1 MIQTNNNE
9 KNVVRAMD
17 ARIRDFK
24 YKILIF
30 ISLILMYILYPFL
43 SDSFARV
50 EQLNADFEQLSQKH
64 ERLLIEKSDID
75 SDYSVV
81 KYVETN
87 KVDVIRCINENK
99 CENLNL
105 PGMRLDSRI
114 GIIKSYLSLNKYEW
128 EKMSYDQ
135 KAVLRNIVDYL
146 LVDSQYS
153 KPNWQMNIIA
163 FWVPTIVSRE
173 MSLYRLPITMNIE
186 FDNNNALFSF
196 IKNIEKKID
205 TRYSLLQKITAVN
218 YDIVNYQQKQV
229 VNITIDTYF
238 YK

>member
-75 SDYSVV
+75 SD
-81 KYVETN
+81 
-87 KVDVIRCINENK
+87 
-99 CENLNL
+99 
-105 PGMRLDSRI
+105 
-114 GIIKSYLSLNKYEW
+114 
-128 EKMSYDQ
+128 
-135 KAVLRNIVDYL
+135 
-146 LVDSQYS
+146 
-153 KPNWQMNIIA
+153 
-163 FWVPTIVSRE
+163 
-173 MSLYRLPITMNIE
+173 
-186 FDNNNALFSF
+186 
-196 IKNIEKKID
+196 
-205 TRYSLLQKITAVN
+205 
-218 YDIVNYQQKQV
+218 
-229 VNITIDTYF
+229 
-238 YK
+238 